1 MHVYLM
7 ELHILSEPE
16 TTPNVFKLILNLSY
30 GNTDNLNYAWPHYQP
45 WGAPPTLATPTLAT
59 PTLATPT

>member
-7 ELHILSEPE
+7 ELHILSAPE

-30 GNTDNLNYAWPHYQP
+30 DNTDNLNYAWPHYQP
-45 WGAPPTLATPTLAT
+45 WGAPPTLATPT
-59 PTLATPT
+59 